1 MANVEEGRGKEAKM
15 TNVKRGDVE
24 VGRKKEEQGRGLKRI
39 EGKMG
44 KKKRG
49 KKEKEMRG
57 NVR

>member
-24 VGRKKEEQGRGLKRI
+24 VGRKEEQGRGLKRI